1 MSFLS
6 RLAERID
13 HQTAITDARQQ
24 KLTRL
29 IMERAPHGQIHAAR
43 VEHHEALM
51 FLEELHASYRTLVQT
66 A

>member
-43 VEHHEALM
+43 VEHHEALL
-51 FLEELHASYRTLVQT
+51 FLEELHTSYRSRLMP